1 LRLPEN
7 LKLMTCLFMTLR
19 YNHAMMSA
27 TPFAADP
34 FWHELAKCP
43 ALAGHPLIMRGE
55 TVSTNSDA
63 LELGRGGAPSGTVVI
78 ARSQTGGRGRLG
90 KTWLSPAG
98 GGLYFS
104 LLMRPAL
111 EPADLPKITL
121 AAGVALC
128 RAVRPVCRPAP
139 MIKWPNDLLIDGK
152 KCGGILTESEFGKDL
167 PPLVVLGI
175 GVNVST
181 PPAGFPQ
188 ELRDKVTSL
197 CQHSREPICRTT
209 LLKNILAAIDTIIE
223 RMETGDFAAIL
234 AEWRTSDAT
243 RGRRLTWVTTGR
255 QAVTGISLGPD
266 SEGRL
271 HIRDDQGLTHEVLSG
286 DIRLL
291 SF

>member
-1 LRLPEN
+1 
-7 LKLMTCLFMTLR
+7 MMLR
-19 YNHAMMSA
+19 YNYAMMPTTPSA
-27 TPFAADP
+27 PDP
-34 FWHELAKCP
+34 FWQEMASCP
-43 ALAGHPLIMRGE
+43 ALAGHPLIMLAE
-55 TVSTNSDA
+55 TGSTNSDA
-63 LELGRGGAPSGTVVI
+63 LQLGRRGTPPGTVVI

-90 KTWLSPAG
+90 KTWLSPADN
-98 GGLYFS
+98 GLYFS

-128 RAVRPVCRPAP
+128 RSVGRFCHPAP

-152 KCGGILTESEFGKDL
+152 KCGGILTECEFTQDQPL
-167 PPLVVLGI
+167 LVVLGI

-181 PPAGFPQ
+181 PPDAFPE
-188 ELRDKVTSL
+188 ELRAKVTSL
-197 CQHSREPICRTT
+197 SRHSRETICRTT
-209 LLKNILAAIDTIIE
+209 LLQGILAALDTMTA
-223 RMETGDFAAIL
+223 RMEAGDFAGIL
-234 AEWRTSDAT
+234 EEWRTFDAT

-271 HIRDDQGLTHEVLSG
+271 HIRDDQGRTHEVLSG
-286 DIRLL
+286 DIRLQ